1 MSTAQTEKP
10 EPKTV
15 KVEDLPVMFEG
26 KETTIGK
33 LSKKQTLRYIEGL
46 LKEKQIVSA
55 SIVNL
60 LAYAGLTPA
69 QPKKD

>member
-1 MSTAQTEKP
+1 MSTEQIEK
-10 EPKTV
+10 PKTV
-15 KVEDLPVMFEG
+15 KVEDLPIVFEG

-55 SIVNL
+55 SVVNL
-60 LAYAGLTPA
+60 VAYAGLLPKE
-69 QPKKD
+69 QKKD